1 MQSSAL
7 TPNQYIAELPEDR
20 KAVIEKLRK
29 VVIDNIPS
37 GFVEEMGYGMLGYV
51 VPHSLYPKGYHCN
64 PKDPLPFFGIASQK
78 NTVNI
83 YHMGVYADP
92 KLHDWF
98 VAEYPKYCKSKLDM
112 GKSCIRFKK
121 LDEIPYDLIGELV
134 AKMTVEQWIELYEA
148 SFNKK

>member
-20 KAVIEKLRK
+20 KAIIEKLRK

-37 GFVEEMGYGMLGYV
+37 GFVEEMGYGILGYV

-64 PKDPLPFFGIASQK
+64 PKDPLPFFGMASQK